1 MAVRQL
7 EVLEFGELLGSLL
20 GAIVTAQQQSAR
32 ATVDFIEAVGLTAA
46 GPDGVSAMRTVALRF
61 RKRDANGDVADFE
74 VEVPLLTLVN
84 PPALSVAEATLD
96 FGYELLGTERTAAP
110 PPAVSNAPPPA
121 APDVAPSGAVILPID
136 RPVKLRGV
144 VRTTPTPEGPADQ
157 RTSFTV
163 NVHVVVRQEPTSV
176 GVQRL
181 FNLAELGINERP
193 APAPAPDGPA
203 PPA

>member
-7 EVLEFGELLGSLL
+7 EILEFGELLGSLL
-20 GAIVTAQQQSAR
+20 GAVVTAQQQSAR
-32 ATVDFIEAVGLTAA
+32 ATVDFIEAVGLTTA
-46 GPDGVSAMRTVALRF
+46 GPDGASAMRTVTLRF
-61 RKRDANGDVADFE
+61 RKRDANGAVADFE

-84 PPALSVAEATLD
+84 PPALTVAEATLD
-96 FGYELLGTERTAAP
+96 FGYELLGTERAVNPPAERSAAP
-110 PPAVSNAPPPA
+110 GVAV
-121 APDVAPSGAVILPID
+121 LPID

-144 VRTTPTPEGPADQ
+144 VRTPSTPDGPTDQ

-163 NVHVVVRQEPTSV
+163 NVHVVVRQEPTPV

-193 APAPAPDGPA
+193 AATPDGPT
-203 PPA
+203 PPP